1 MMRYKTKAG
10 SRDIVF
16 VLIIFIAAIL
26 SGEGSIIARESPQ
39 KPEGAVP
46 SQKQLYK
53 GSIGI
58 LGGITMAAIQG
69 EYNFIPEL
77 GVKAVGL
84 CIIGADF
91 NDMNRDEYILSGIV
105 APVLHLAPEKSFID
119 MVLMAGL
126 VYSFHHWETK
136 SSNLG
141 IHREITLREGN
152 INDVTFGMG
161 FGILFRFAERF
172 KAGIN
177 LWLNY
182 DYGVT
187 ALPSFRKTKGNRII
201 LPVPLI
207 ECSAQF

>member
-1 MMRYKTKAG
+1 MKARA
-10 SRDIVF
+10 RDLAF
-16 VLIIFIAAIL
+16 VLIISIAAVI
-26 SGEGSIIARESPQ
+26 SGESGIYARESTP
-39 KPEGAVP
+39 KIEGSA
-46 SQKQLYK
+46 QAEKHQYK
-53 GSIGI
+53 GSLGI
-58 LGGITMAAIQG
+58 MGGITMAAVQG
-69 EYNFIPEL
+69 EYRFIPEL
-77 GVKAVGL
+77 GVKTVGL

-105 APVLHLAPEKSFID
+105 APVMHLAPETSIID
-119 MVLMAGL
+119 MVLMAGI

-141 IHREITLREGN
+141 LHREITVREGN
-152 INDVTFGMG
+152 IHDFTFGMG

-201 LPVPLI
+201 LPVPLV